1 MNNESSIWLFL
12 RKMRAPLIVLNMAHA
27 IPVLLLTLVSGLDAS
42 GNTTHLTIFDAMY
55 IVGYTATT
63 IGFGE
68 IPYAF
73 SYPQRIVVLLT
84 IYTAVPA
91 WFYALGSLV
100 SLFQDKTYLN
110 AIKMNAFRRKVARLG
125 QEFII
130 ICGYNHA
137 SKLLIDQ
144 LNVDNLYRI
153 VVIDK
158 NPEKIEQLDIELY
171 MPTIPSITADA
182 SMTSVLKSSGIQSQ
196 NCKYIITM
204 FDDDQ
209 LNLKVSVR
217 AHILNANLTII
228 SRSSVR
234 HGSEN
239 LLNIGVDHVI
249 DIFDIIAKRI
259 DFAFRSPYLFN
270 LLHWV
275 HGGNL
280 HVSKSDILPTGK
292 YIVCSKG
299 RFGKTLQRILDKN
312 NIEYT
317 YLDINREIHEKVASD
332 KEFFMQAGL
341 EHAACI
347 IAGTNDD
354 AINLS
359 IIATARGINPAIF
372 AIVRENEVEEKSL
385 FSHLR
390 VDKIFILDHIAAT
403 DGYNYIDRPLTIPFI
418 QELETLSNQQIQ
430 ATLETITKRIN
441 KRPSLIEI
449 HVNLK
454 RMYALHTLCSQCS
467 ISVGQLLNNPYKDGE
482 DLEIVILGI
491 QRKHGG
497 FILLPD
503 DNVLFEPHDHI
514 LLATSKPS
522 LDIFTTIVNHYYEL
536 YYVVHGV
543 EAQRFNLPWK
553 KKATLKY

>member
-12 RKMRAPLIVLNMAHA
+12 RKMRAPLIVLNLAHA
-27 IPVLLLTLVSGLDAS
+27 IPVLLLTLVPGIDAQ
-42 GNTTHLTIFDAMY
+42 GNPAHLTIFDAMY

-73 SYPQRIVVLLT
+73 SYPQRIVVLIT
-84 IYTAVPA
+84 IYTTVPA
-91 WFYALGSLV
+91 WFYALGSLIA
-100 SLFQDKTYLN
+100 LFQEKTFIN
-110 AIKMNAFRRKVARLG
+110 AVKMNTFRRKVSRLG
-125 QEFII
+125 QDFII
-130 ICGYNHA
+130 ICGYNNA

-144 LNVDNLYRI
+144 LNHDNLYRI

-158 NPEKIEQLDIELY
+158 SLEKIEQLDIELY
-171 MPTIPSITADA
+171 MPTIPSIVADA
-182 SMTSVLKSSGIQSQ
+182 SMTSVLKSSGIQSP
-196 NCKYIITM
+196 NCKFIVTL

-209 LNLKVSVR
+209 LNLKVAVR
-217 AHILNANLTII
+217 AHILNANLHII

-259 DFAFRSPYLFN
+259 DFALRSPYLFN
-270 LLHWV
+270 VLHWIQ
-275 HGGNL
+275 GGNL

-299 RFGKTLQRILDKN
+299 RFGKTLQRVLDKN

-332 KEFFMQAGL
+332 KEFFMQAGI
-341 EHAACI
+341 EHASCI

-359 IIATARGINPAIF
+359 IIATARGINPNIF
-372 AIVRENEVEEKSL
+372 AIVRENELEEKSL

-390 VDKIFILDHIAAT
+390 VDKIFILDQIAAI

-418 QELETLSNQQIQ
+418 REFEKLSDEHVASTLLS
-430 ATLETITKRIN
+430 ITDRIN
-441 KRPSLIEI
+441 KRPTLLEMQ
-449 HVNLK
+449 VNHTY
-454 RMYALHTLCSQCS
+454 MHALYEFCYDSQ
-467 ISVGQLLNNPYKDGE
+467 ITIGQLLNNPYKDGE
-482 DLEIVILGI
+482 DLEILILAL
-491 QRKHGG
+491 QRSNGE

-503 DNVLFEPHDHI
+503 ETTTIQQDDRI
-514 LLATSKPS
+514 LLATSKTS
-522 LDIFTTIVNHYYEL
+522 LDKFTTIVNHYYEL
-536 YYVVHGV
+536 YYVIHGV
-543 EAQRFNLPWK
+543 EAKRLRLPWGK
-553 KKATLKY
+553 KK